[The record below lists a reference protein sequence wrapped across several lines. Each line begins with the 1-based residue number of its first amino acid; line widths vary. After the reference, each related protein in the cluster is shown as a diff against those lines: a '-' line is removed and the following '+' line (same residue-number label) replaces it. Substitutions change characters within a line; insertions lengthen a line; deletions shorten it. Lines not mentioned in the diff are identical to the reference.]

1 MDASCA
7 RLQARARKGGSKPA
21 RRSSGMALVAAAGG
35 HEAIILLER
44 TGFSSLAYSGTGPST
59 ALCTRTAF
67 GTDAVGV
74 TVTQTLSYTSMS
86 EHGRLEAHFRLYC
99 ALQGGYECREASSLN
114 VVPPRSVKQALM
126 PRARISGSGVICAL
140 TRFERNASLL
150 MCSFRPVP

>member
-1 MDASCA
+1 
-7 RLQARARKGGSKPA
+7 
-21 RRSSGMALVAAAGG
+21 MALVAVAGG

-44 TGFSSLAYSGTGPST
+44 TGFSSLACPRTGPST

-74 TVTQTLSYTSMS
+74 TVTQTLSYTPMS
-86 EHGRLEAHFRLYC
+86 EYGRLKAHFCLYC
-99 ALQGGYECREASSLN
+99 ALRGGYERKEASSLN

-140 TRFERNASLL
+140 TRFERNASPLL
-150 MCSFRPVP
+150 CSSHPVP

>member
-7 RLQARARKGGSKPA
+7 SLQARARKGGSRPT
-21 RRSSGMALVAAAGG
+21 RRSSEVAPVAAAGG
-35 HEAIILLER
+35 HEATILLER
-44 TGFSSLAYSGTGPST
+44 TDFSSLAYSGTGTST

-86 EHGRLEAHFRLYC
+86 EYGRPKAHFRLYC
-99 ALQGGYECREASSLN
+99 ALQGGYERREASSLN

-126 PRARISGSGVICAL
+126 PRARISGSGVVCAL
-140 TRFERNASLL
+140 TRFGRNASSLL
-150 MCSFRPVP
+150 CSSRPVP